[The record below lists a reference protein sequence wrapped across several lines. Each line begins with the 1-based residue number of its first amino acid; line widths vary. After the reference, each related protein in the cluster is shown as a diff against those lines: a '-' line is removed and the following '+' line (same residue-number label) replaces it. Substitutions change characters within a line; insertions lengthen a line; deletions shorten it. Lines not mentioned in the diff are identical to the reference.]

1 MIFLRRSITK
11 GSQDERTFSCL
22 TVPIIPQKI
31 RQRCSIMWNFTQKS
45 ITSSS
50 SPARYHRKQN
60 KKHLCNSPSHGKFIF
75 KLSFY
80 ITVFQKIISFLGL
93 SGDAHF
99 DDDELFT
106 TGTPNGINLDWVA
119 VHEFGHSMGLEHSN
133 VRESIMYPWYKGYFP
148 NIELTEDDI
157 LGIQDIY
164 GKCSGVKARNS
175 TRSCRSRNWDA

>member
-1 MIFLRRSITK
+1 MIFL
-11 GSQDERTFSCL
+11 
-22 TVPIIPQKI
+22 
-31 RQRCSIMWNFTQKS
+31 
-45 ITSSS
+45 
-50 SPARYHRKQN
+50 
-60 KKHLCNSPSHGKFIF
+60 KFIF

-80 ITVFQKIISFLGL
+80 ITVFQKIISLLGL

-164 GKCSGVKARNS
+164 GKCPGVKARNS
-175 TRSCRSRNWDA
+175 TRSCPSRNWDAWIRNSFGENCPVMVPSRLQILLLHLMRQASIIIWVR